1 MSYIAVS
8 QSNTENLIFVLYEE
22 TKSHRKAGRE
32 TLICLVHWL
41 EFKLD
46 QAWEFI
52 IKKNKGVMFL
62 GSASLQ
68 KNTWVLQPLPAC

>member
-8 QSNTENLIFVLYEE
+8 QSNTETLIFVLYEE

-41 EFKLD
+41 EVKLD

-52 IKKNKGVMFL
+52 IKKIKV
-62 GSASLQ
+62 
-68 KNTWVLQPLPAC
+68 